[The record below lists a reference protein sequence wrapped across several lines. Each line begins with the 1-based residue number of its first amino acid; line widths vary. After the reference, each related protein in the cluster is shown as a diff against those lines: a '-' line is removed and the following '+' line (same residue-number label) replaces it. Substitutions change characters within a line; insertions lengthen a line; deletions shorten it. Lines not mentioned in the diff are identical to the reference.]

1 MEFIIIGKVIN
12 THGIK
17 GEIKIQPLTND
28 LDRFSDLQ
36 TVYLGD
42 NKEKLTY
49 EKSRVQK
56 NFIVMKLKEYNNIN
70 DVLKFKEGYIYVASE
85 DRVEL
90 GKDEFFIT
98 ELLDSTVYNMDG
110 DSLGSL
116 IDVYE
121 GISSDVYII
130 KGEKGQFMVPAVKEF
145 IKKVDVVKKEIF
157 IDPIEGM
164 LPWR

>member
-164 LPWR
+164 LP